1 MFLHHHPVD
10 LCAVGRA
17 QVDDA
22 KSELVSAHF
31 GVTARDLRVGEWD
44 GAFGHAADDRRLV
57 TECDAAAVGEYQRAR
72 RALPPTDDLGVDP
85 EVALTGVL
93 VEHERHLDEALEV
106 VALVAAVLARGVGE
120 LSGQCVVEPGEALEV
135 VARQPDREPVRRD
148 RAAYAERAAG
158 VHLAPDAATDLNGL
172 EAAAAERLREGAFD
186 QPLKPSLEPLQ
197 SHRVMLPARPPA
209 ETCMSAGTIIRS
221 HARVAELADAQDS
234 GSCARKGVGV
244 QVPPRA
250 HLAGRAD
257 LVIAECHRQD
267 LTVRATAE
275 PVSVVV
281 DRDDLEP
288 ARPVGLVT
296 DEYF

>member
-72 RALPPTDDLGVDP
+72 RALSPTDDLGVDP

-172 EAAAAERLREGAFD
+172 EAAAAERFREGAFD

-197 SHRVMLPARPPA
+197 SHRSDATGATTSGNVHMDWYDHPPTRASRGTGRRAGFRFLCPQGCGGSSPPSRTLSRSGGSRDRRMPPA
-209 ETCMSAGTIIRS
+209 GT
-221 HARVAELADAQDS
+221 Q
-234 GSCARKGVGV
+234 
-244 QVPPRA
+244 
-250 HLAGRAD
+250 
-257 LVIAECHRQD
+257 
-267 LTVRATAE
+267 
-275 PVSVVV
+275 
-281 DRDDLEP
+281 
-288 ARPVGLVT
+288 RPSDG
-296 DEYF
+296 